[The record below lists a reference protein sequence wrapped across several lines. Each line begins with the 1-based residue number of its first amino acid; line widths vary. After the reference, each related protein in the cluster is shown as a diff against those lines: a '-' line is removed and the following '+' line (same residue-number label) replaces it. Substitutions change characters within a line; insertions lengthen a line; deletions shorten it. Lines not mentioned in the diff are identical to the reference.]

1 MAAEW
6 FAALRQETERLR
18 AFMPEDLPT
27 GNAAIG
33 GSFNFHFP
41 PARRVS

>member
-1 MAAEW
+1 MATEW

-33 GSFNFHFP
+33 ALF
-41 PARRVS
+41 

>member
-1 MAAEW
+1 MATEW
-6 FAALRQETERLR
+6 FADFRQETERLR

-33 GSFNFHFP
+33 VLF
-41 PARRVS
+41 